1 MICFFSREAS
11 ESMGNYILEV
21 DEFLRSLKQNT
32 HIAHSMLLGAGASI
46 ESGIQSA
53 YDCIWDWKR
62 DIYISHN
69 PAMANLYKNNKL
81 DSIKN
86 AIQQWLDVQNIYPD
100 RDSDDEYTY
109 YAEKAYKIPS
119 DRSQYFRSIVDGKT
133 PSLGY
138 NLITFLFQKG
148 MVKTI
153 WTTNFDGLMVKAC
166 YQNNVTPIEITLE
179 SQDRIYRNEAKDE
192 LLCVTLHGDY
202 KYGPLKNTVEELDGQ
217 SDKFV
222 EALKHEITN
231 RNLIVIGYSGRDKSL
246 MDALKKAYSVNGAGR
261 LYLCG
266 YGNNIPAQVASLIN
280 FIRSNGRE
288 AYFIPTDGFD
298 KTMLNICQF
307 CFDGD
312 NDAITKIEELKK
324 PTSSNIITTSFNRPL
339 RPITNDINKII
350 KSNMFPISLPKTC
363 LQFDLKFPEDEKPW
377 DYCKSLMQYN
387 IIAVPGDGT
396 VYAWGDKNTINS
408 VCKERLKTSIMDIPL
423 TRDSIMEKTYLR
435 EMLLRLIVVAI
446 ASERSLSS
454 NNKNRLWWDN
464 DTIRFTLSGK
474 TISAY
479 KGIVLSIVFDW
490 KYTYLTIN
498 PTYILP
504 KEIQLS
510 KEERKTFADNFYNSV
525 NNRKPNL
532 NYHNYIEKWAQKL
545 FNNDVLIL
553 NFPDNSANKVQFK
566 ITEKTLMVG
575 LNSSIVSGKLMLPE
589 HITSNQVVLDGI
601 EFKDPQLLFYN
612 PSQNR
617 MVKDFHP
624 MRGLQ
629 NNQPYDYHM
638 NNKTFKPTVS
648 LGILCP
654 AIHSK
659 SFEAFLNGLNQSY
672 KSNYNIDYVIDYP
685 GFNNIYG
692 VSLIIPANNSNKWLD
707 VNPTTTNSGIYEDAL
722 LFANQITRKIEQ
734 LSLLPDVDVILIYIP
749 KEFEALT
756 SYQDKVN
763 HIEFDLHNFVKAF
776 AVQKGISTQFIREK
790 TIESDLNCQIAWSLS
805 LAIYVKALR
814 TPWTLANVEDS
825 TVFAGIGYS
834 ISHNENGSEILVGC
848 SHIFSSDGQGVK
860 YKLSKITDV
869 TYDAKKNPYLSENE
883 AYQLGLNIKELFY
896 KSFTDMPK
904 RVVIHKRTP
913 FKSQEVKGIIDS
925 LSSAGI
931 TNIDLIEI
939 SYEDEAKFFEFGK
952 NYVIDGFPV
961 RRGVC
966 FAVNENTAYLYTH
979 GIAPSVRNQFF
990 KYIKGG
996 KSIPIPLKV
1005 VKHYGSGTLEQIA
1018 TEILGLSK
1026 MNWNSF
1032 ELYSKLPCTIE
1043 SSNTIAKIGWMLS
1056 QYNGAVYD
1064 YRYFM

>member
-1 MICFFSREAS
+1 ME
-11 ESMGNYILEV
+11 NYILET
-21 DEFLRSLKQNT
+21 DEFLRSLKQNKY
-32 HIAHSMLLGAGASI
+32 IAHSMLLGAGASI
-46 ESGIQSA
+46 ESGVQSA

-62 DIYISHN
+62 DIYISQN
-69 PAMANLYKNNKL
+69 PTMANVYKNIKL
-81 DSIKN
+81 DSIRN
-86 AIQQWLDVQNIYPD
+86 AIQQWLDIQGIYPE
-100 RDSDDEYTY
+100 RDLDEEYAF

-119 DRSQYFRSIVDGKT
+119 DRSQYFRSIVDDKT

-138 NLITFLFQKG
+138 NLITFLYQKG
-148 MVKTI
+148 MVKTV

-166 YQNNVTPIEITLE
+166 HQNNVTPIEITLE
-179 SQDRIYRNEAKDE
+179 SQDRIYRKETNKE
-192 LLCVTLHGDY
+192 LLCVALHGDY
-202 KYGPLKNTVEELDGQ
+202 KYGPLKNTAEELDGQ
-217 SDKFV
+217 SDKFID
-222 EALKHEITN
+222 ALKHELTN

-246 MDALKKAYSVNGAGR
+246 MDALKRAYSVSGAGR
-261 LYLCG
+261 LYWCG
-266 YGNNIPAQVASLIN
+266 YGSSIPSNVLSLIN
-280 FIRSNGRE
+280 LARSKGRE

-298 KTMLNICQF
+298 KTMLNICQI
-307 CFDGD
+307 CYDGD
-312 NDAITKIEELKK
+312 SNAIAEIEKLKK
-324 PTSSNIITTSFNRPL
+324 PTSLNIVTTSFNS
-339 RPITNDINKII
+339 TSHSDSSSINKII
-350 KSNMFPISLPKTC
+350 KSNLFPISLPKTC
-363 LQFDLKFPEDEKPW
+363 LQFDIEFSDNESQW

-396 VYAWGDKNTINS
+396 VYAWGDKKTINS
-408 VCKERLKTSIMDIPL
+408 VCKERLKTSIIDIPL
-423 TRDSIMEKTYLR
+423 TRDSIMKKTYLR

-446 ASERSLSS
+446 ASEHSLSS
-454 NNKNRLWWDN
+454 NSKNKLWDK
-464 DTIRFTLSGK
+464 DVIRFTINGK
-474 TISAY
+474 NISAY
-479 KGIVLSIVFDW
+479 KGIIFSIVFDW

-498 PTYILP
+498 PTYVLP

-510 KEERKTFADNFYNSV
+510 KEERKLFADNFYNSV
-525 NNRKPNL
+525 NNGKPNL
-532 NYHNYIEKWAQKL
+532 NYHNYIENWIHKL
-545 FNNDVLIL
+545 FNNDRLL
-553 NFPDNSANKVQFK
+553 LSFPVNSANKIQFLIVGK
-566 ITEKTLMVG
+566 NLMVG
-575 LNSSIVSGKLMLPE
+575 LNSSNVTRKLLLPAEITDNQIVLE
-589 HITSNQVVLDGI
+589 GI

-629 NNQPYDYHM
+629 DNQPYDYHM
-638 NNKTFKPTVS
+638 NNKTFKPAIS

-654 AIHSK
+654 TTHSK
-659 SFEAFLNGLNQSY
+659 SFETFLNGLNQSY
-672 KSNYNIDYVIDYP
+672 KSNYNIDYVIDYS
-685 GFNNIYG
+685 GFSNIYG
-692 VSLIIPANNSNKWLD
+692 VSLIIPASNSNKWVD
-707 VNPTTTNSGIYEDAL
+707 VSPTTQNGNLYEDVL
-722 LFANQITRKIEQ
+722 SFANQITHKIEQ
-734 LSLLPDVDVILIYIP
+734 LSVLPDIDVILIYIP
-749 KEFEALT
+749 KEFEAFT
-756 SYQDKVN
+756 SYQEEAN
-763 HIEFDLHNFVKAF
+763 HVEFDLHNFVKAF
-776 AVQKGISTQFIREK
+776 AVQKGISTQFVREK
-790 TIESDLNCQIAWSLS
+790 TIESDLSCQIAWSLS

-825 TVFAGIGYS
+825 TAFAGIGYS
-834 ISHNENGSEILVGC
+834 ISHNEIGSEVLVGC
-848 SHIFSSDGQGVK
+848 SHIYSSDGQGVK

-896 KSFTDMPK
+896 KSFTDIPK

-913 FKSQEVKGIIDS
+913 FKPQEIKGITDS

-939 SYEDEAKFFEFGK
+939 AYEDEAKFFEFGK
-952 NYVIDGFPV
+952 NYIIDGYPV

-966 FAVNENTAYLYTH
+966 FPINKNTAYLYTH
-979 GIAPSVRNQFF
+979 GIAPSVRNPYL

-996 KSIPIPLKV
+996 KSMPLPLKI

-1018 TEILGLSK
+1018 MEILGLSK

>member
-1 MICFFSREAS
+1 ME
-11 ESMGNYILEV
+11 NYILEV
-21 DEFLRSLKQNT
+21 DEFLRSIKQNK
-32 HIAHSMLLGAGASI
+32 HIAHSMLIGAGASI

-69 PAMANLYKNNKL
+69 PAMANIYKNIRL

-86 AIQQWLDVQNIYPD
+86 AIQQWFDIQNIYPK
-100 RDSDDEYTY
+100 RDSDEEYTF

-119 DRSQYFRSIVDGKT
+119 DRSQYFRSIVDVKT

-138 NLITFLFQKG
+138 NLITFLYQNG
-148 MVKTI
+148 MIKTV

-166 YQNNVTPIEITLE
+166 HQNNVTPIEITLE
-179 SQDRIYRNEAKDE
+179 SQDRIYRKESDNE

-202 KYGPLKNTVEELDGQ
+202 KYGPLKNTAEELDGQ

-222 EALKHEITN
+222 DALKHHLTN
-231 RNLIVIGYSGRDKSL
+231 RNLLVIGYSGRDKSL

-261 LYLCG
+261 LYWCG
-266 YGNNIPAQVASLIN
+266 YGSNIPNNVESLIN
-280 FIRSNGRE
+280 FARSKGRE

-307 CFDGD
+307 CYDGD
-312 NDAITKIEELKK
+312 NNALAEIRELKK
-324 PTSSNIITTSFNRPL
+324 PTNLNFITTSFNSPSRPV
-339 RPITNDINKII
+339 INNINKII

-363 LQFDLKFPEDEKPW
+363 LQFDIKFLENESRW
-377 DYCKSLMQYN
+377 DYCKSLMKHN

-396 VYAWGDKNTINS
+396 LYAWGDKNTINI
-408 VCKERLKTSIMDIPL
+408 VCKERLKTNIMDIPL
-423 TRDSIMEKTYLR
+423 TRDSIMKKTYLR
-435 EMLLRLIVVAI
+435 EMLLRLIVAAI
-446 ASERSLSS
+446 ATERNLTS
-454 NNKNRLWWDN
+454 NNKNKLWDK
-464 DTIRFTLSGK
+464 DVIRVTLNGQI
-474 TISAY
+474 ISAY
-479 KGIVLSIVFDW
+479 KGIILSIVFDW

-498 PTYILP
+498 PTYVLP

-510 KEERKTFADNFYNSV
+510 KEELKLFADNFYNSV
-525 NNRKPNL
+525 NNGKPNL
-532 NYHNYIEKWAQKL
+532 NYHNYIEDWTQKL
-545 FNNDVLIL
+545 FNNDILTL
-553 NFPDNSANKVQFK
+553 NFPNNSANKIQLK
-566 ITEKTLMVG
+566 IVGKPLMVG
-575 LNSSIVSGKLMLPE
+575 LNSTNVFGKLLLPKE
-589 HITSNQVVLDGI
+589 ITNNQIVLEGI

-617 MVKDFHP
+617 MAKDFHP

-638 NNKTFKPTVS
+638 NNKTFKPTIS

-654 AIHSK
+654 VAHSK
-659 SFEAFLNGLNQSY
+659 NFEIFLNGLNQSY
-672 KSNYNIDYVIDYP
+672 KSNYNIDYVIDYT

-692 VSLIIPANNSNKWLD
+692 VSLIIPASNSNKWLN
-707 VNPTTTNSGIYEDAL
+707 VSPTTTNGGLYDDAL
-722 LFANQITRKIEQ
+722 LFANQITHKIEQ

-756 SYQDKVN
+756 SYQDKSK
-763 HIEFDLHNFVKAF
+763 HIEYDLHNFVKAF

-834 ISHNENGSEILVGC
+834 ISHNENGSEVLVGC
-848 SHIFSSDGQGVK
+848 SHIYSSDGQGVK

-913 FKSQEVKGIIDS
+913 FKPQEIKGIIDS

-952 NYVIDGFPV
+952 NHVIDGFPV

-966 FAVNENTAYLYTH
+966 FAINENTAYLYTH
-979 GIAPSVRNQFF
+979 GIAPSVRNQYF

-996 KSIPIPLKV
+996 KSLPIPLKV

-1056 QYNGAVYD
+1056 QYNGSVYD

>member
-1 MICFFSREAS
+1 
-11 ESMGNYILEV
+11 MGNYILEV
-21 DEFLRSLKQNT
+21 DEFLRSLKQNK

-46 ESGIQSA
+46 ESGVQSA

-62 DIYISHN
+62 EIYISHN
-69 PAMANLYKNNKL
+69 PDRANAYKNIKL

-86 AIQQWLDVQNIYPD
+86 TIQQWLDIQNIFPK
-100 RDSDDEYTY
+100 RDSQEEYTF

-138 NLITFLFQKG
+138 NLITFLFKKG
-148 MVKTI
+148 MVKTV
-153 WTTNFDGLMVKAC
+153 WTTNFDGLLVKAC
-166 YQNNVTPIEITLE
+166 HQNNVTPIEITLE
-179 SQDRIYRNEAKDE
+179 SQDRIYRKETNSE
-192 LLCVTLHGDY
+192 LLCVSLHGDY
-202 KYGPLKNTVEELDGQ
+202 KYGPLKNTAEELDGQ
-217 SDKFV
+217 SDKFID
-222 EALKHEITN
+222 ALRHELTN

-246 MDALKKAYSVNGAGR
+246 MDALKKAYSISGAGR
-261 LYLCG
+261 LYWCG
-266 YGNNIPAQVASLIN
+266 YGSSIPNNVQSLID
-280 FIRSNGRE
+280 FVRSKGRE

-298 KTMLNICQF
+298 KTVLNICQF

-312 NDAITKIEELKK
+312 SDATAQIEKLKN
-324 PTSSNIITTSFNRPL
+324 PTSLNTVTTSFKSPSY
-339 RPITNDINKII
+339 PILNSINKMI

-363 LQFDLKFPEDEKPW
+363 LQFDILFSDNESRW

-408 VCKERLKTSIMDIPL
+408 VCKGRLKTNIIDIPL
-423 TRDSIMEKTYLR
+423 TRDSIIKKTYLK

-454 NNKNRLWWDN
+454 NSKNKLWDR
-464 DTIRFTLSGK
+464 DVIRFSLKGRS
-474 TISAY
+474 ISAH
-479 KGIVLSIVFDW
+479 KGIILSIVLDW

-498 PTYILP
+498 PTYVLP
-504 KEIQLS
+504 EEVHLS
-510 KEERKTFADNFYNSV
+510 KEERKLFADNFYSFV
-525 NNRKPNL
+525 NNGKPNL
-532 NYHNYIEKWAQKL
+532 YYHNYIENWVQKL
-545 FNNDVLIL
+545 FNNNYRLQL
-553 NFPDNSANKVQFK
+553 NFPVNSSNKVQC
-566 ITEKTLMVG
+566 IVVGKTLMVG
-575 LNSSIVSGKLMLPE
+575 LNSLNVAGKLSLPAG
-589 HITSNQVVLDGI
+589 ITNSQIILEGI

-624 MRGLQ
+624 MCGLQ

-638 NNKTFKPTVS
+638 NNKTFKPTIS

-654 AIHSK
+654 TKHSK
-659 SFEAFLNGLNQSY
+659 RFETFLNGLNQSY
-672 KSNYNIDYVIDYP
+672 KSNYNIDYVIDYS
-685 GFNNIYG
+685 GFSNIYG
-692 VSLIIPANNSNKWLD
+692 VSLIIPSSNSNKWID
-707 VNPTTTNSGIYEDAL
+707 ISPTTTNRGLYEDAL
-722 LFANQITRKIEQ
+722 LFANQVTRKIEQ
-734 LSLLPDVDVILIYIP
+734 LSQLPDVGVVLIYIP
-749 KEFEALT
+749 NEFEPLT
-756 SYQDKVN
+756 SYHDKLS
-763 HIEFDLHNFVKAF
+763 HLEFDLHNFIKAF
-776 AVQKGISTQFIREK
+776 AVQKGISTQFVREK
-790 TIESDLNCQIAWSLS
+790 TIESDLSCQIAWSLS

-834 ISHNENGSEILVGC
+834 ISYNENGSEVLVGC
-848 SHIFSSDGQGVK
+848 SHIYSSDGQGVK

-913 FKSQEVKGIIDS
+913 FKSQEIKGIINS

-939 SYEDEAKFFEFGK
+939 AYEDEVKFFEYGK
-952 NYVIDGFPV
+952 MCKIDGFPV

-966 FAVNENTAYLYTH
+966 FAINKNTAYLYTH
-979 GIAPSVRNQFF
+979 GIAPSVRNPYF

-996 KSIPIPLKV
+996 KSLPIPLKI
-1005 VKHYGSGTLEQIA
+1005 VKHYGSGALEQIA
-1018 TEILGLSK
+1018 MEILGLSK

-1064 YRYFM
+1064 YRFFM

>member
-1 MICFFSREAS
+1 ME
-11 ESMGNYILEV
+11 NYILEV
-21 DEFLRSLKQNT
+21 DEFLRSLKQNK
-32 HIAHSMLLGAGASI
+32 HIAHSILLGAGASI

-69 PAMANLYKNNKL
+69 PAMANVYKNIKL

-86 AIQQWLDVQNIYPD
+86 AIQQWLDIQNIYPK
-100 RDSDDEYTY
+100 RDSDEEYTF

-138 NLITFLFQKG
+138 NLITFLYQKR
-148 MVKTI
+148 MIKTV
-153 WTTNFDGLMVKAC
+153 WTTNFDGLMVKVC
-166 YQNNVTPIEITLE
+166 HQNNVTPIEITLE
-179 SQDRIYRNEAKDE
+179 SQDRIYRKESDNE
-192 LLCVTLHGDY
+192 LLCVALHGDY
-202 KYGPLKNTVEELDGQ
+202 KYGPLKNTAEELDGQ
-217 SDKFV
+217 NDKFV
-222 EALKHEITN
+222 DALKHQLTN
-231 RNLIVIGYSGRDKSL
+231 RNLLVIGYSGRDKSL
-246 MDALKKAYSVNGAGR
+246 MDALKKAYSINGAGR
-261 LYLCG
+261 LYWCG
-266 YGNNIPAQVASLIN
+266 YGSNIPNNVESLIN
-280 FIRSNGRE
+280 LARSIGRE

-307 CFDGD
+307 CYDDD
-312 NDAITKIEELKK
+312 NNALAEIRELKK
-324 PTSSNIITTSFNRPL
+324 PTNLNIVTTLFSSPSRPV
-339 RPITNDINKII
+339 INNINKII

-363 LQFDLKFPEDEKPW
+363 LQFDIEFSENESRW

-396 VYAWGDKNTINS
+396 LYAWGDKNTINS

-423 TRDSIMEKTYLR
+423 TRDSVMKKTYLR

-446 ASERSLSS
+446 ALEGNLAS
-454 NNKNRLWWDN
+454 NNKNKLWDK
-464 DTIRFTLSGK
+464 DVIRFALNGQ

-498 PTYILP
+498 PTYVLP

-510 KEERKTFADNFYNSV
+510 KEELKLFADNFYNSI
-525 NNRKPNL
+525 NNGKPNL
-532 NYHNYIEKWAQKL
+532 NYHNYIENWTQKL
-545 FNNDVLIL
+545 FNNDVLAL
-553 NFPDNSANKVQFK
+553 NFPDNSANKVQLK
-566 ITEKTLMVG
+566 IVGKTLMVG
-575 LNSSIVSGKLMLPE
+575 LNSSNVSGKLLLPKE
-589 HITSNQVVLDGI
+589 ITNNQIVLEGI

-654 AIHSK
+654 ATHSK
-659 SFEAFLNGLNQSY
+659 NFEIFLNGLNQSY
-672 KSNYNIDYVIDYP
+672 KSNYNIDYVIDYS

-692 VSLIIPANNSNKWLD
+692 VSLIIPASNSNKWLD
-707 VNPTTTNSGIYEDAL
+707 VSPTTTNCGLYDDAL
-722 LFANQITRKIEQ
+722 LLANQITRKIEQ

-749 KEFEALT
+749 KEFESLT
-756 SYQDKVN
+756 SYQDKSK

-834 ISHNENGSEILVGC
+834 ISHNENGSEVLVGC
-848 SHIFSSDGQGVK
+848 SHIYSSDGQGVK

-913 FKSQEVKGIIDS
+913 FKTQEIKGIIDS

-961 RRGVC
+961 RRGAC
-966 FAVNENTAYLYTH
+966 FAINENTAYLYTH
-979 GIAPSVRNQFF
+979 GIAPSVRNQYF

-996 KSIPIPLKV
+996 KSLPIPLKV

-1056 QYNGAVYD
+1056 QYNGSVYD